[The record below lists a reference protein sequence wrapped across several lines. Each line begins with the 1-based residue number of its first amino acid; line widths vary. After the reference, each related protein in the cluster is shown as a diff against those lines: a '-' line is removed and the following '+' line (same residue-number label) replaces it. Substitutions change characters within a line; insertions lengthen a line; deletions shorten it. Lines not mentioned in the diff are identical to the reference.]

1 MGTYT
6 YVHLIHESVITCPA
20 WCLVELWRWRDPP
33 QILYCPQWAL
43 LFLPISVHCDAPLYC
58 WGHTHRSYR
67 TVLGR
72 LSWSGALL
80 QEEQG
85 LEVCVPRS
93 RPLQNGNREEKPWE
107 VVDWRILRTSLRRHV
122 HDLRERKTHEHH
134 WSMLLQDGEET
145 MTWQMNS
152 DFYFFFLLTMLP
164 SGRSDIPDAGRQLT
178 LPSLMGGVTWA
189 VAGASPLLPVM
200 FCSYSLSRPSNSTIA
215 GPGPIQTHGADLLRV
230 VVAVQH
236 WQATLSVTAGEMKA
250 QTKKVKVVSMSF
262 T

>member
-93 RPLQNGNREEKPWE
+93 MPLQNGNREEKPWE

-145 MTWQMNS
+145 MTWQMNF
-152 DFYFFFLLTMLP
+152 DFYFIFFSSPCCRVGEVTF
-164 SGRSDIPDAGRQLT
+164 
-178 LPSLMGGVTWA
+178 LMQGVSWL
-189 VAGASPLLPVM
+189 SPLSWEESRERSLERRR
-200 FCSYSLSRPSNSTIA
+200 CSR
-215 GPGPIQTHGADLLRV
+215 
-230 VVAVQH
+230 
-236 WQATLSVTAGEMKA
+236 
-250 QTKKVKVVSMSF
+250 
-262 T
+262 

>member
-145 MTWQMNS
+145 MTWQMNF
-152 DFYFFFLLTMLP
+152 DFYFIFFSSPCCRVGEVTF
-164 SGRSDIPDAGRQLT
+164 
-178 LPSLMGGVTWA
+178 LMQGVSWL
-189 VAGASPLLPVM
+189 SPLSWEESRERSLERRR
-200 FCSYSLSRPSNSTIA
+200 CSR
-215 GPGPIQTHGADLLRV
+215 
-230 VVAVQH
+230 
-236 WQATLSVTAGEMKA
+236 
-250 QTKKVKVVSMSF
+250 
-262 T
+262 

>member
-145 MTWQMNS
+145 MTRWMNS
-152 DFYFFFLLTMLP
+152 DFYLFFFSSPCCRVGEVTF
-164 SGRSDIPDAGRQLT
+164 
-178 LPSLMGGVTWA
+178 LMQGVSWL
-189 VAGASPLLPVM
+189 SPLSWEESRERSLERRR
-200 FCSYSLSRPSNSTIA
+200 CSR
-215 GPGPIQTHGADLLRV
+215 
-230 VVAVQH
+230 
-236 WQATLSVTAGEMKA
+236 
-250 QTKKVKVVSMSF
+250 
-262 T
+262 

>member
-6 YVHLIHESVITCPA
+6 YVHSIHESVITCPA

-145 MTWQMNS
+145 MTWQMNF
-152 DFYFFFLLTMLP
+152 DFYFIFFSSPCCRVGEVTF
-164 SGRSDIPDAGRQLT
+164 
-178 LPSLMGGVTWA
+178 LMQGVSWL
-189 VAGASPLLPVM
+189 SPLSWEESRERSLERRR
-200 FCSYSLSRPSNSTIA
+200 CSL
-215 GPGPIQTHGADLLRV
+215 
-230 VVAVQH
+230 
-236 WQATLSVTAGEMKA
+236 
-250 QTKKVKVVSMSF
+250 
-262 T
+262 

>member
-43 LFLPISVHCDAPLYC
+43 LFLPISVHCDAPLCC

-145 MTWQMNS
+145 MTWQMNF
-152 DFYFFFLLTMLP
+152 DFYFIFFSSPCCRVGEVTF
-164 SGRSDIPDAGRQLT
+164 
-178 LPSLMGGVTWA
+178 LMQGVSWL
-189 VAGASPLLPVM
+189 SPLSWEESRERSLERRR
-200 FCSYSLSRPSNSTIA
+200 CSR
-215 GPGPIQTHGADLLRV
+215 
-230 VVAVQH
+230 
-236 WQATLSVTAGEMKA
+236 
-250 QTKKVKVVSMSF
+250 
-262 T
+262 

>member
-152 DFYFFFLLTMLP
+152 DFYFFFSSPCCRVGEVTF
-164 SGRSDIPDAGRQLT
+164 
-178 LPSLMGGVTWA
+178 LMQGVSWL
-189 VAGASPLLPVM
+189 SPLSWEESRERSLERRR
-200 FCSYSLSRPSNSTIA
+200 CSR
-215 GPGPIQTHGADLLRV
+215 
-230 VVAVQH
+230 
-236 WQATLSVTAGEMKA
+236 
-250 QTKKVKVVSMSF
+250 
-262 T
+262 